1 MGLKVAKFCI
11 ILLVSLLFG
20 RATKAV
26 SNNHFWSVEIPA
38 NGTAKTY
45 LQRDY
50 IYHITKAEFNFPRSG
65 NKRRPRAGQVKEG
78 ITWAKVILHESS
90 IDGGWRQDTQ
100 ICYLTNQYGVTNQ
113 NLDLRFQGTLGSGY
127 LLIFRVDGEN
137 FANETFPVV
146 LTGYLT
152 YDVENV
158 AICEDETNRAAN
170 ECGIKT
176 VVLLLNLLFL
186 LAYVLS

>member
-1 MGLKVAKFCI
+1 MDSKVAKCCI
-11 ILLVSLLFG
+11 ILFVLLLFG
-20 RATKAV
+20 RATKAA

-38 NGTAKTY
+38 NGTAKIY

-65 NKRRPRAGQVKEG
+65 QLKPG

-100 ICYLTNQYGVTNQ
+100 ISYLTNQYGLISQ
-113 NLDLRFQGTLGSGY
+113 NLHLQFQGTLGSGY
-127 LLIFRVDGEN
+127 LLLCRVEGEN
-137 FANETFPVV
+137 FPNETFPVV

-158 AICEDETNRAAN
+158 AICEDETNRAPN

-176 VVLLLNLLFL
+176 VSLLPNLLFL

>member
-1 MGLKVAKFCI
+1 MVSKVAKFCI

-38 NGTAKTY
+38 NGTAKIY

-50 IYHITKAEFNFPRSG
+50 IYHITKAEFNIPRSG
-65 NKRRPRAGQVKEG
+65 QLRPG

-100 ICYLTNQYGVTNQ
+100 ISYLTNQYGMKRE

-127 LLIFRVDGEN
+127 LLMCRVEGEN

-152 YDVENV
+152 YDVKNV
-158 AICEDETNRAAN
+158 AICEDETNRAVN
-170 ECGIKT
+170 ECGRKT
-176 VVLLLNLLFL
+176 GVLLLNLVFL

>member
-1 MGLKVAKFCI
+1 MGSKVPKFCT

-26 SNNHFWSVEIPA
+26 SNNHFWSVEIPG
-38 NGTAKTY
+38 NGPAKIY

-50 IYHITKAEFNFPRSG
+50 IYHITKAEFNIPRSG
-65 NKRRPRAGQVKEG
+65 QLRPG

-100 ICYLTNQYGVTNQ
+100 ISYLTNYHGLTSQ

-127 LLIFRVDGEN
+127 LLMCRVEGEN

-152 YDVENV
+152 YDVKNV
-158 AICEDETNRAAN
+158 AICEDETNRAVN
-170 ECGIKT
+170 ECGRKT
-176 VVLLLNLLFL
+176 GVLLLNLVFL

>member
-90 IDGGWRQDTQ
+90 IDGGWRQD
-100 ICYLTNQYGVTNQ
+100 IVSLKIYFCSPISW
-113 NLDLRFQGTLGSGY
+113 NL
-127 LLIFRVDGEN
+127 N
-137 FANETFPVV
+137 APKVV
-146 LTGYLT
+146 VRYS
-152 YDVENV
+152 
-158 AICEDETNRAAN
+158 
-170 ECGIKT
+170 
-176 VVLLLNLLFL
+176 
-186 LAYVLS
+186 LSSPSK

>member
-1 MGLKVAKFCI
+1 MVSKVAKFCK
-11 ILLVSLLFG
+11 ILLVLLLFG

-38 NGTAKTY
+38 NGTAKIY

-50 IYHITKAEFNFPRSG
+50 IYHITKAEFNIPRSE
-65 NKRRPRAGQVKEG
+65 NNRRPRAGQLKEG
-78 ITWAKVILHESS
+78 IFWAKVILHESS

-100 ICYLTNQYGVTNQ
+100 ISYLTNQYGLISQ
-113 NLDLRFQGTLGSGY
+113 NLHLQFQGTLGSGY
-127 LLIFRVDGEN
+127 LLMCRVEGEN
-137 FANETFPVV
+137 FPNETFPVV

-158 AICEDETNRAAN
+158 STCEDETNRAPN

-176 VVLLLNLLFL
+176 VALLPNLLFL